1 MINQKQKIIDIYMRN
16 KVVDVF
22 DKERKEFYYQR
33 YKHKVEAN
41 FLKKA
46 INSLNWGNIKVLDVA
61 CGTGRMLPEIF
72 SVKKNIKYTCL
83 DSSEEMVKCLIEKA
97 KKLGIEKSIKIK
109 IGDATKIPFKD
120 NKFDIV
126 FSYHLLW
133 HLPLEN
139 QKKIVKEM
147 VRVCKNGGTVIF
159 DIVNNKFLW
168 GKIKEL
174 LGKELTEGI
183 YKTSLKE
190 FVDITFG
197 KNLKI
202 EKLSDFPIKF
212 TPLYHIFNI
221 LNLLKNILPKSL
233 FHMIY
238 ISMRK

>member
-174 LGKELTEGI
+174 LGKE
-183 YKTSLKE
+183 
-190 FVDITFG
+190 
-197 KNLKI
+197 
-202 EKLSDFPIKF
+202 
-212 TPLYHIFNI
+212 
-221 LNLLKNILPKSL
+221 
-233 FHMIY
+233 
-238 ISMRK
+238 